1 MGGCISVSVSCD
13 QFVNQFSQ
21 WLCVRKGYIHSLP
34 ENLAALQKAIE
45 VLKTKHDDVK
55 RRVDKEEFLGRR
67 HRLSQVQVWLTN
79 VVIIEKRFNDLFS
92 NKEVEI
98 ERLCFCG
105 FCSKSFGKS
114 YHYGKMVSV
123 MLKEVENLS
132 SRGVFDVVTE
142 ENLVAQVEEMP
153 IQSTVV
159 GQETMLERVWNT
171 LMKDGFKIMG
181 LYGMGGVGKTTL
193 LTQINNKFSEID
205 GRFDIVMWVVVSK
218 TPEIYRIQGDIAKRL
233 GLTGEEWDKKN
244 ENKRAVDIHNVLRR
258 HKFVL
263 LLDDIWEKVNLE
275 LVGVPYPS
283 RENGS
288 IVVFT
293 TRSRDVCGCMG
304 VDDPMQVSCLEPK
317 EAWDLFQNKVGENT
331 LKSHPD
337 IPELATQVAEKCRGL
352 PLALNVIGE
361 TMACKSKVQEWRHAI
376 DVLTSSAVEFSGMED
391 EILPILKYSYDN
403 LQREHVKSCFLY
415 CSLFP
420 EDYEIKKE
428 ELVDYW
434 ICEGFI
440 DAKDG
445 KERAIN
451 EGYEI
456 IGTLVRTCLLME
468 EEWKKTEVKM
478 HDVVREM
485 ALWISSDLGKHK
497 DQCIVRAGVGLH
509 AVPEVKNWRAVRR
522 MSLMKNELEKILGC
536 PTCPQLTTLLLQ
548 KNHKLVNI
556 SGEFFRFMPNLVVL
570 DLSWNSSL
578 TGLPKK
584 ISELVSL
591 RYLDLSYT
599 NIERLPVGLQELKQL
614 IHLNLESMKS
624 LESIAGVSK
633 LLSLKTLRLQKSKK
647 ALDVNSAKELQLLE
661 HIEVL
666 TIDIFS
672 SLVLEHLLCSQRLA
686 KSIQYVELIEV
697 EEESFKILTFPSM
710 CNIRRIGIWKCGM
723 KEIKVEMRTSSCF
736 SSLSK
741 VFIGQCDGLKEL
753 TWLLFA
759 PNLTYLDARFAE
771 QLEDIISEEKA
782 ASVTDENASIIIPFQ
797 KLECLSLSD
806 LPKLKSIYWSPL
818 SFPRLSELAVQEHC
832 PKLKKLPLNSKS
844 GTAGVELVVKY
855 GENKWLEG
863 VEWEDK
869 ATELRFLATCKSLY
883 R

>member
-1 MGGCISVSVSCD
+1 MGGCISVSVPCD

-21 WLCVRKGYIHSLP
+21 WLCVRKSYIHSLP
-34 ENLAALQKAIE
+34 ENLAALEKAME
-45 VLKTKHDDVK
+45 VLKSKQDDVQ
-55 RRVDKEEFLGRR
+55 RRIDREEFIGRR
-67 HRLSQVQVWLTN
+67 QKLSQVQVWLTN
-79 VVIIEKRFNDLFS
+79 IATIENRFKDLFS
-92 NKEVEI
+92 TKEI
-98 ERLCFCG
+98 EIKRLCFCG
-105 FCSKSFGKS
+105 CCSKNLKKS
-114 YHYGKMVSV
+114 YLYGEMVSV
-123 MLKEVENLS
+123 MLKEVESLS
-132 SRGVFDVVTE
+132 SQGEFDVVTE
-142 ENLVAQVEEMP
+142 VALVAQVEEMP
-153 IQSTVV
+153 IQPTIV
-159 GQETMLERVWNT
+159 GQKTMLERVWNS

-193 LTQINNKFSEID
+193 LKQINNKFSKID
-205 GRFDIVMWVVVSK
+205 GGFDIVMWVVVSK
-218 TPEIYRIQGDIAKRL
+218 TPEIYRIQEDIGKRL
-233 GLTGEEWDKKN
+233 GLEGGEWDQKT
-244 ENKRAVDIHNVLRR
+244 ENKRAIDIHNVLRR
-258 HKFVL
+258 HRFVL

-275 LVGVPYPS
+275 SVGVPYPS

-288 IVVFT
+288 IVTFT
-293 TRSRDVCGCMG
+293 TRSRDVCGRMG
-304 VDDPMQVSCLEPK
+304 VDDPIKVSCLESD

-337 IPELATQVAEKCRGL
+337 ILEHAKKVAEKCRGL

-361 TMACKSKVQEWRHAI
+361 TMACKRTVQEWRHAN
-376 DVLTSSAVEFSGMED
+376 DVLSSSAIEFSGMED

-403 LQREHVKSCFLY
+403 LKREHVKSCFLY

-451 EGYEI
+451 VGYEI
-456 IGTLVRTCLLME
+456 IGTLVSTCLLLE
-468 EEWKKTEVKM
+468 EGWKKLQVKM

-485 ALWISSDLGKHK
+485 ALWISSDLGKNK

-509 AVPEVKNWRAVRR
+509 AVPKVKDWRAVRR
-522 MSLMKNELEKILGC
+522 MSLMKNELENILGC
-536 PTCPQLTTLLLQ
+536 PTCPELTTLLLQ

-556 SGEFFRFMPNLVVL
+556 SGEFFRFMPSLVVL
-570 DLSWNSSL
+570 DLSWSSSL
-578 TGLPKK
+578 TELPEQ
-584 ISELVSL
+584 ISKLVSL

-599 NIERLPVGLQELKQL
+599 NIERLPVGLQELKKL
-614 IHLNLESMKS
+614 IHLNLESMKR

-633 LLSLKTLRLQKSKK
+633 LLSLRTLKLQKSKK
-647 ALDVNSAKELQLLE
+647 ALDVSSAKELQLLQNL
-661 HIEVL
+661 EVL

-710 CNIRRIGIWKCGM
+710 DNIRRIGIWKCGM
-723 KEIKVEMRTSSCF
+723 MEIKVERRTTSCF

-741 VFIGQCDGLKEL
+741 VVIGQCDGLKDL

-759 PNLTYLDARFAE
+759 PNLTYLDVRFAE
-771 QLEDIISEEKA
+771 QLEDIISEIKA

-806 LPKLKSIYWSPL
+806 LPKLKSIYWKPL
-818 SFPRLSELAVQEHC
+818 PFPRLSELAIQEHC
-832 PKLKKLPLNSKS
+832 PNLKKLPLDSKS

-855 GENKWLEG
+855 GEPKWLEG
-863 VEWEDK
+863 LEWEDK
-869 ATELRFLATCKSLY
+869 ATELRFLATCKPW
-883 R
+883 

>member
-21 WLCVRKGYIHSLP
+21 WLCVRRSYIHSLT
-34 ENLAALQKAIE
+34 ENLAALHKAME
-45 VLKTKHDDVK
+45 VLKTKEDDVK
-55 RRVDKEEFLGRR
+55 RRVDREEFIGRR
-67 HRLSQVQVWLTN
+67 QRISQVQVWLTN
-79 VVIIEKRFNDLFS
+79 VASIEKRFNDMVS
-92 NKEVEI
+92 TREVEI
-98 ERLCFCG
+98 KRLCFCG

-114 YHYGKMVSV
+114 YGYGKMVSL
-123 MLKEVENLS
+123 MLKEVESLS
-132 SRGVFDVVTE
+132 SHGEFDVVTE
-142 ENLVAQVEEMP
+142 VAMVVQVEEMP
-153 IQSTVV
+153 IQSVVV
-159 GQETMLERVWNT
+159 GQETMLERVWNS

-193 LTQINNKFSEID
+193 LTQINNKFSEMD
-205 GRFDIVMWVVVSK
+205 CGFDIVMWVVVSK
-218 TPEIYRIQGDIAKRL
+218 TLEIYRIQEDIAKRL
-233 GLTGEEWDKKN
+233 GLSGEEWDKKT

-258 HKFVL
+258 KKFVL

-275 LVGVPYPS
+275 SVRVPYPS

-288 IVVFT
+288 IVAFT
-293 TRSRDVCGCMG
+293 TRSRDVCGRMG
-304 VDDPMQVSCLEPK
+304 VDDLMKVSCLEPE
-317 EAWDLFQNKVGENT
+317 EAWDLFQTKVGENT

-337 IPELATQVAEKCRGL
+337 IPELAKQVAEKCRGL

-361 TMACKSKVQEWRHAI
+361 TMACKSTVQEWRHAI
-376 DVLTSSAVEFSGMED
+376 DVLTSSAIEFSGMED

-403 LQREHVKSCFLY
+403 LNMEHVKSCFLY

-420 EDYEIKKE
+420 EDYEMKKE

-440 DAKDG
+440 DVKDG

-451 EGYEI
+451 EGYAI
-456 IGTLVRTCLLME
+456 IGTLVRTCLLLE
-468 EEWKKTEVKM
+468 EGWKKAEVKM

-522 MSLMKNELEKILGC
+522 LSLMKTELQNILGC
-536 PTCPQLTTLLLQ
+536 PTCPELTTLLLQ
-548 KNHKLVNI
+548 ENHKLVNI

-570 DLSWNSSL
+570 DLSWSSSL
-578 TGLPKK
+578 IGLPNQ

-599 NIERLPVGLQELKQL
+599 NIERLPVGLQELKKL
-614 IHLNLESMKS
+614 IHLNLESMKR

-633 LLSLKTLRLQKSKK
+633 LLSLRTLRLQKSKK
-647 ALDVNSAKELQLLE
+647 AVDVNSAKELQLLE
-661 HIEVL
+661 HLEVL

-697 EEESFKILTFPSM
+697 EEESFKILTVPSM

-741 VFIGQCDGLKEL
+741 VVIGQCNGLKDL

-759 PNLTYLDARFAE
+759 PNLTYLYVRFAE

-782 ASVTDENASIIIPFQ
+782 ASFTDENANIIIPFQ

-806 LPKLKSIYWSPL
+806 LPKLKSIYWTPL

-844 GTAGVELVVKY
+844 GTADVELVIKY

-869 ATELRFLATCKSLY
+869 ATELRFLATCKLW
-883 R
+883 

>member
-13 QFVNQFSQ
+13 QFLNQFSQ
-21 WLCVRKGYIHSLP
+21 WLCVRRSYIHSLP
-34 ENLAALQKAIE
+34 ENLAALEKAIE
-45 VLKTKHDDVK
+45 VLKTKENDVK
-55 RRVDKEEFLGRR
+55 RRVDREEFIGRR
-67 HRLSQVQVWLTN
+67 QRLSQVQVWLTN
-79 VVIIEKRFNDLFS
+79 VASIEKRFNDMVS
-92 NKEVEI
+92 TREVEI
-98 ERLCFCG
+98 KRLCFCG

-114 YHYGKMVSV
+114 YRYGEMVSV
-123 MLKEVENLS
+123 MLKEVESLFS
-132 SRGVFDVVTE
+132 HGEFDVVTE
-142 ENLVAQVEEMP
+142 VAMVVQVEEMP
-153 IQSTVV
+153 IQSIVV
-159 GQETMLERVWNT
+159 GQETMLERVWNS

-193 LTQINNKFSEID
+193 LTQVNNKFSEID
-205 GRFDIVMWVVVSK
+205 GGFDIVMWVVVSK
-218 TPEIYRIQGDIAKRL
+218 TPENYRIQEDIAKRL
-233 GLTGEEWDKKN
+233 GLSGEEWDKKT

-258 HKFVL
+258 KKFVL
-263 LLDDIWEKVNLE
+263 LLDNIWEKVNLE
-275 LVGVPYPS
+275 SVGVPYPS

-288 IVVFT
+288 IVAFT
-293 TRSRDVCGCMG
+293 TRSRDVCGRMG
-304 VDDPMQVSCLEPK
+304 VNDPMKVNCLEPE
-317 EAWDLFQNKVGENT
+317 EAWDLFQKKVGENT

-337 IPELATQVAEKCRGL
+337 IPELAKQIAGKCRGL

-361 TMACKSKVQEWRHAI
+361 TMACKSTVQEWRHAI
-376 DVLTSSAVEFSGMED
+376 DVLTSSTIEFSGMED

-403 LQREHVKSCFLY
+403 LNMEHVKSCFLY

-420 EDYEIKKE
+420 EDYEMKKE

-434 ICEGFI
+434 ICEGYI
-440 DAKDG
+440 DVKDG

-451 EGYEI
+451 EGYAI
-456 IGTLVRTCLLME
+456 IGTLVRTCLLLE
-468 EEWKKTEVKM
+468 EGWKKAEVKM

-485 ALWISSDLGKHK
+485 AQWISSDLRKHK

-522 MSLMKNELEKILGC
+522 MSLMKNELQKILGC
-536 PTCPQLTTLLLQ
+536 PTCPELTTLLLQ

-570 DLSWNSSL
+570 DLSWSSSL
-578 TGLPKK
+578 IGLPKQ

-599 NIERLPVGLQELKQL
+599 NIERLPVGLQELKKL
-614 IHLNLESMKS
+614 IHLNLESMKR

-633 LLSLKTLRLQKSKK
+633 LLSLRTLRLQKSKK

-661 HIEVL
+661 HLEVL

-697 EEESFKILTFPSM
+697 EEESFKILTFPTM
-710 CNIRRIGIWKCGM
+710 VNIRRIGIWKCGM
-723 KEIKVEMRTSSCF
+723 KEIKIETRTSSCF

-741 VFIGQCDGLKEL
+741 VVIGQCDGLKDL

-759 PNLTYLDARFAE
+759 PNLTYLDVRFAE

-782 ASVTDENASIIIPFQ
+782 ASFTDENANIIIPFQ

-806 LPKLKSIYWSPL
+806 LPKLKSIYWTPL

-832 PKLKKLPLNSKS
+832 PKLKKLSI
-844 GTAGVELVVKY
+844 EFQ
-855 GENKWLEG
+855 
-863 VEWEDK
+863 EWNCGC
-869 ATELRFLATCKSLY
+869 RTCRKI
-883 R
+883 RRKQMVGRC

>member
-21 WLCVRKGYIHSLP
+21 WLCVRRSYIHSLT
-34 ENLAALQKAIE
+34 ENLAALHKAME
-45 VLKTKHDDVK
+45 VLKTKEDDVK
-55 RRVDKEEFLGRR
+55 RRVDREEFIGRR
-67 HRLSQVQVWLTN
+67 QRISQVQVWLTN
-79 VVIIEKRFNDLFS
+79 VASIEKRFNDMVS
-92 NKEVEI
+92 TREVEI
-98 ERLCFCG
+98 KRLCFCG

-114 YHYGKMVSV
+114 YGYGKMVSL
-123 MLKEVENLS
+123 MLKEVESLS
-132 SRGVFDVVTE
+132 SHGEFDVVTE
-142 ENLVAQVEEMP
+142 VAMVVQVEEMP
-153 IQSTVV
+153 IQSVVV
-159 GQETMLERVWNT
+159 GQETMLERVWNS

-193 LTQINNKFSEID
+193 LTQINNKFSEMD
-205 GRFDIVMWVVVSK
+205 CGFDIVMWVVVSK
-218 TPEIYRIQGDIAKRL
+218 TLEIYRIQEDIAKRL
-233 GLTGEEWDKKN
+233 GLSGEEWDKKT

-258 HKFVL
+258 KKFVL

-275 LVGVPYPS
+275 SVRVPYPS

-288 IVVFT
+288 IVAFT
-293 TRSRDVCGCMG
+293 TRSRDVCGRMG
-304 VDDPMQVSCLEPK
+304 VDDLMKVSCLEPE
-317 EAWDLFQNKVGENT
+317 EAWDLFQTKVGENT

-337 IPELATQVAEKCRGL
+337 IPELAKQVAEKCRGL

-361 TMACKSKVQEWRHAI
+361 TMACKSTVQEWRHAI
-376 DVLTSSAVEFSGMED
+376 DVLTSSAIEFSGMED

-403 LQREHVKSCFLY
+403 LNMEHVKSCFLY

-420 EDYEIKKE
+420 EDYEMKKE

-440 DAKDG
+440 DVKDG

-451 EGYEI
+451 EGYAI
-456 IGTLVRTCLLME
+456 IGTLVRTCLLLE
-468 EEWKKTEVKM
+468 EGWKKAEVKM

-522 MSLMKNELEKILGC
+522 LSLMKTELQNILGC
-536 PTCPQLTTLLLQ
+536 PTCPELTTLLLQ
-548 KNHKLVNI
+548 ENHKLVNI

-570 DLSWNSSL
+570 DLSWSSSL
-578 TGLPKK
+578 IGLPNQ

-599 NIERLPVGLQELKQL
+599 NIERLPVGLQELKKL
-614 IHLNLESMKS
+614 IHLNLESMKR

-633 LLSLKTLRLQKSKK
+633 LLSLRTLRLQKSKK
-647 ALDVNSAKELQLLE
+647 AVDVNSAKELQLLE
-661 HIEVL
+661 HLEVL

-697 EEESFKILTFPSM
+697 EEESFKILTVPSM

-741 VFIGQCDGLKEL
+741 VVIGQCD
-753 TWLLFA
+753 
-759 PNLTYLDARFAE
+759 E

-782 ASVTDENASIIIPFQ
+782 ASFTDENANIIIPFQ

-806 LPKLKSIYWSPL
+806 LPKLKSIYWTPL

-844 GTAGVELVVKY
+844 GTADVELVIKY

-869 ATELRFLATCKSLY
+869 ATELRFLATCKLW
-883 R
+883 

>member
-21 WLCVRKGYIHSLP
+21 WLCVRRSYIHSLP
-34 ENLAALQKAIE
+34 ENLEALHKAME
-45 VLKTKHDDVK
+45 VLKTKQDDVK
-55 RRVDKEEFLGRR
+55 RRVDREEFTGRLQ
-67 HRLSQVQVWLTN
+67 RLSQVQVWLTN
-79 VVIIEKRFNDLFS
+79 VASIEKRFNDM
-92 NKEVEI
+92 EVE
-98 ERLCFCG
+98 
-105 FCSKSFGKS
+105 S
-114 YHYGKMVSV
+114 
-123 MLKEVENLS
+123 LS
-132 SRGVFDVVTE
+132 SHGEFDVVTE
-142 ENLVAQVEEMP
+142 VAMVVQVEEMP
-153 IQSTVV
+153 IQSIVV
-159 GQETMLERVWNT
+159 GQETMLERVWNS

-205 GRFDIVMWVVVSK
+205 GGFDIVMWVVVSK
-218 TPEIYRIQGDIAKRL
+218 TPEIYRIQEDIAKRL
-233 GLTGEEWDKKN
+233 GLSGEEWDKKT

-258 HKFVL
+258 KKFVL

-275 LVGVPYPS
+275 SVGVPYPS

-288 IVVFT
+288 IVAFT
-293 TRSRDVCGCMG
+293 TRSRDVCGRMG
-304 VDDPMQVSCLEPK
+304 VNDPMKVNCLEPE
-317 EAWDLFQNKVGENT
+317 EAWDLFQKKVGENT
-331 LKSHPD
+331 LKIHPD
-337 IPELATQVAEKCRGL
+337 IPELAKQVAEKCRGL

-361 TMACKSKVQEWRHAI
+361 TMACKSTVQEWRHAI
-376 DVLTSSAVEFSGMED
+376 DVLTSSAIEFSGMED

-403 LQREHVKSCFLY
+403 LNMEHVKSCFLY

-420 EDYEIKKE
+420 EDYEMKKE

-434 ICEGFI
+434 ICEGYI
-440 DAKDG
+440 DVKDG

-451 EGYEI
+451 EGYAI
-456 IGTLVRTCLLME
+456 IGTLVRTCLLLE
-468 EEWKKTEVKM
+468 EGWKKAEVKM

-509 AVPEVKNWRAVRR
+509 TVPEVKNWRAVRR
-522 MSLMKNELEKILGC
+522 MSLMKNELQKILGC
-536 PTCPQLTTLLLQ
+536 PTCPELTTLLLQ

-570 DLSWNSSL
+570 DLSWSSSL
-578 TGLPKK
+578 IGLPKQ

-599 NIERLPVGLQELKQL
+599 NIERLPVGLQELKKL
-614 IHLNLESMKS
+614 IHLNLESMKR

-633 LLSLKTLRLQKSKK
+633 LLSLRTLRLQKSKK

-661 HIEVL
+661 HLEVL

-697 EEESFKILTFPSM
+697 EEESFKILTFPTM
-710 CNIRRIGIWKCGM
+710 VNIRRIGIWKCGM
-723 KEIKVEMRTSSCF
+723 KEIKIETRTSSCF

-741 VFIGQCDGLKEL
+741 VVIGQCDGLKDL

-759 PNLTYLDARFAE
+759 PNLTYLDVRFAE

-782 ASVTDENASIIIPFQ
+782 ASFTDENANIIIPFQ

-806 LPKLKSIYWSPL
+806 LPKLKSIYWTPL

-844 GTAGVELVVKY
+844 GTADVELVVKY

-869 ATELRFLATCKSLY
+869 ATELRFLATCKPW
-883 R
+883 

>member
-1 MGGCISVSVSCD
+1 MALTKLR
-13 QFVNQFSQ
+13 FVNQFSQ

-67 HRLSQVQVWLTN
+67 HRLSQVQ
-79 VVIIEKRFNDLFS
+79 
-92 NKEVEI
+92 VEI

-193 LTQINNKFSEID
+193 LTQINKKFSETD
-205 GRFDIVMWVVVSK
+205 GGFDIVMWVVVSK
-218 TPEIYRIQGDIAKRL
+218 TSEIYRIQEDIAKRL

-288 IVVFT
+288 IVAFT
-293 TRSRDVCGCMG
+293 TRSRDVCGRMG
-304 VDDPMQVSCLEPK
+304 VDDPMQVSCLEP
-317 EAWDLFQNKVGENT
+317 EDAWDLFQNKVGENT

-337 IPELATQVAEKCRGL
+337 IPELAKQVAEKCRGL

-361 TMACKSKVQEWRHAI
+361 TMACKSTVQEWRHAI
-376 DVLTSSAVEFSGMED
+376 D
-391 EILPILKYSYDN
+391 
-403 LQREHVKSCFLY
+403 
-415 CSLFP
+415 
-420 EDYEIKKE
+420 
-428 ELVDYW
+428 
-434 ICEGFI
+434 
-440 DAKDG
+440 
-445 KERAIN
+445 
-451 EGYEI
+451 
-456 IGTLVRTCLLME
+456 

-584 ISELVSL
+584 ISEVET
-591 RYLDLSYT
+591 T
-599 NIERLPVGLQELKQL
+599 NTSEFGVHEEFGEY
-614 IHLNLESMKS
+614 
-624 LESIAGVSK
+624 AGVSK

-672 SLVLEHLLCSQRLA
+672 
-686 KSIQYVELIEV
+686 KV

-741 VFIGQCDGLKEL
+741 VVIGQCDGLKEL